1 MRFLLLFFS
10 LSLCYQL
17 SAQMVYLEPTSAGP
31 DDAATLYFNAA
42 AGNGELVG
50 STKVYAHHGVVVD
63 GPTSTEWSN
72 VIGDWGQ
79 DNGVGEMTKVTGEDD
94 LWKLD
99 LSPSIRQHFGVVTG
113 GNIFRI
119 SCVFR
124 SADGAVKG
132 TQNAGDYG
140 WGTVTPNQDNYLDL
154 NVNAFVDITG
164 PTQDEFFAVAGSTI
178 TLSANASST
187 AATLTM
193 SVDAGAGFTQV
204 EQLSNATSISYD
216 YPVTSSESLTL
227 RVEAEINGQAVST
240 EKELKVY
247 VRTPTQTATIP
258 ANNRLGINYEA
269 DPTKATLVLEAPGKD
284 FVYVIGDF
292 NNWEAQ
298 EAYQMARD
306 GDRFWLTLDGLEA
319 GRDYVFQY
327 WIDGEITIG
336 DPYADQVADPWND
349 PFIEASVFPN
359 IPAYAKTENNIATV
373 LRTDQ
378 QPYQWG
384 ASEANW
390 ERPDI
395 EHLVIYELH
404 IRDFIE
410 THNYQDLIDT
420 LDYIKRLGVEAIELM
435 PINEFEG
442 NDSWGYNPS
451 FFFAPDKYYGT
462 KNDLKAFIEACHSKG
477 LAVINDIV
485 LNHAFGQNPMVR
497 MYFEGGQ
504 PTEENPWFNKEY
516 VGQYQWG
523 YDFDHESSYTQAFVD
538 SVNRY
543 WLEEYHF
550 DGFRFDFTKGFTNS
564 APGGS
569 VDGYDASRIALLK
582 RMADKIWETD
592 QDAYIILEHW
602 APANEE
608 RELADYGMKMWRNR
622 SYDYVPA
629 TVGRPGNSFNDM
641 DATSHV
647 SLISSHDERRVAEH
661 CLTEGVSEASYHVRS
676 PEVMYERLKQTAA
689 FTYLVPGP
697 KMIWQ
702 FDELGYDID
711 INFNGRTGR
720 KPYVWGNS
728 GNGYYYDEQR
738 QHIYTTYSALLD
750 LRSRIDVKK
759 LASANT
765 DHQLSGNARRM
776 VFDTDSINLVVIGNF
791 GTAEE
796 ELSGKFPSSGTWF
809 NYFSGEEYI
818 VSNPDVELSLKPGEW
833 HVFTSE
839 RMSNGFAEA
848 VETFI
853 DPVTITPYPFNVDE
867 PITIT
872 FDATK
877 ASPDGT
883 AGLVDASNVYFHAG
897 LVTDDAYGT
906 NWAYTSGT
914 LSPSG
919 PGKMTPGAEPN
930 TWELKITPRDYFSLP
945 EDVQALRLGMYF
957 HEGSNT
963 ARGKGFRDADV
974 YFNVESAEPLLTITP
989 FPFKGD
995 EEISVVFNAARGNRE
1010 LIDATSIYVHSSTA
1024 PNPTTNPE
1032 ADTWDRV
1039 IGNWGQDDGIGKMTR
1054 QGSTNKWSIN
1064 FTPND
1069 YYDLSGD
1076 EFPHWLGMVF
1086 RNADGSK
1093 KGTASPGDYEFGF
1106 IADNLDFFI
1115 ENPMVADTSIAG
1127 SLLVYPNPVVGTSI
1141 TIEGVPAGSEVQV
1154 YTRDGR
1160 LIFDGP
1166 MDANKLDVEGLT
1178 RGIYF
1183 FRIESGDQQVTGKF
1197 MR

>member
-1 MRFLLLFFS
+1 MRNLLLLFTLI
-10 LSLCYQL
+10 LSLKV

-31 DDAATLYFNAA
+31 EDAATLYFNAA
-42 AGNGELVG
+42 AGNAELIG
-50 STKVYAHHGVVVD
+50 ATKVYAHHGVVVD
-63 GPTSTEWSN
+63 GPSSTEWSN
-72 VIGDWGQ
+72 VIGNWGQ
-79 DNGVGEMTKVTGEDD
+79 DDGAGEMTKVTGEDD
-94 LWKLD
+94 LWKLE
-99 LSPSIRQHFGVVTG
+99 LTPSIREHFGVSTG

-124 SADGAVKG
+124 SPDGAVKG

-140 WGTVTPNQDNYLDL
+140 WGTVTPNLDNYLDL

-187 AATLTM
+187 ASTL
-193 SVDAGAGFTQV
+193 SLLVDAGAGFTQLA
-204 EQLSNATSISYD
+204 QLSDATSISYE
-216 YPVTSSESLTL
+216 YPVTTSETITL
-227 RVEAEINGQAVST
+227 RVEAQINGQSVST

-247 VRTPTQTATIP
+247 VRTATQTASVP

-298 EAYQMARD
+298 DAYQMARD

-349 PFIEASVFPN
+349 QSIEASVFPN
-359 IPAYAKTENNIATV
+359 LPAYAKTDNNIATV

-378 QPYQWG
+378 TPYQWA

-404 IRDFIE
+404 IRDFIAS
-410 THNYQDLIDT
+410 HNYQDLIDT

-435 PINEFEG
+435 PVNEFEG

-451 FFFAPDKYYGT
+451 FFFAPDKYYGS

-504 PTEENPWFNKEY
+504 PAANNPWFNREY

-523 YDFDHESSYTQAFVD
+523 YDFDHESAYTQAFVD

-550 DGFRFDFTKGFTNS
+550 DGFRFDFTKGFTNN

-582 RMADKIWETD
+582 RMADKVWEYD

-608 RELADYGMKMWRNR
+608 AELADYGMKMWRNR
-622 SYDYVPA
+622 SYDFVPA
-629 TVGRPGNSFNDM
+629 AVGRPNNSFNNM

-676 PEVMYERLKQTAA
+676 PEVMYERVKQTAA
-689 FTYLVPGP
+689 FTYLMPGP

-720 KPYVWGNS
+720 KPYVWGAN
-728 GNGYYYDEQR
+728 GNGYYTDELR

-750 LRSRIDVKK
+750 LRESLDIDK
-759 LASANT
+759 LANASTN
-765 DHQLSGNARRM
+765 HQLSGNARRI
-776 VFDTDSINLVVIGNF
+776 VFDTDSIDLVVLGNF
-791 GTAEE
+791 GTVDET
-796 ELSGKFPSSGTWF
+796 LSGKFPSTGTWF
-809 NYFSGEEYI
+809 NYFSGEEY
-818 VSNPDVELSLKPGEW
+818 VVTNPDIELSLKPGEW
-833 HVFTSE
+833 QVFTSD

-848 VETFI
+848 VQTFI
-853 DPVTITPYPFNVDE
+853 DPVTISPFPFNVNE

-883 AGLVDASNVYFHAG
+883 TGLIDASEVYFHAG

-906 NWAYTSGT
+906 DWAYTAGT
-914 LSPSG
+914 LSPDG
-919 PGKMTPGAEPN
+919 PGKMTPGTEPN
-930 TWELKITPRDYFSLP
+930 TWDITITLKDYFALP
-945 EDVQALRLGMYF
+945 NDAQALRLGMYF
-957 HEGSNT
+957 HEGNNT
-963 ARGKGFRDADV
+963 ARGKGFRDTDV
-974 YFNVESAEPLLTITP
+974 YFNVESTEPLLTITP
-989 FPFKGD
+989 FPFRGD
-995 EEISVVFNAARGNRE
+995 EEITVVFNAGRGNRE
-1010 LIDATSIYVHSSTA
+1010 LIDANSVYVHSSAA
-1024 PNPTTNPE
+1024 PNPTTAPE
-1032 ADTWDRV
+1032 ADTWNRV

-1054 QGSTNKWSIN
+1054 VGSTAQWSIN
-1064 FTPND
+1064 LTPSD
-1069 YYDLSGD
+1069 YYGLVGD
-1076 EFPHWLGMVF
+1076 EFPYWLGMVF
-1086 RNADGSK
+1086 RSADGSS
-1093 KGTASPGDYEFGF
+1093 KGTATPGDYDFGF

-1115 ENPMVADTSIAG
+1115 ENEFVADTTTTG
-1127 SLLVYPNPVVGTSI
+1127 SLSVYPNPVGSSMLNFRGVTLNSQISI
-1141 TIEGVPAGSEVQV
+1141 FSAE
-1154 YTRDGR
+1154 GR
-1160 LIFDGP
+1160 LVYEG
-1166 MDANKLDVEGLT
+1166 ALEGRELDVSSLT
-1178 RGIYF
+1178 RGLYF
-1183 FRIESGDQQVTGKF
+1183 FRIEDGETPFTGKF